1 MTSAMSSRRTARSYA
16 IGYDR
21 FEGIVPCR
29 ILAELY
35 QSLRLYVNFFQ
46 PSLKLISKHHEG
58 SKVIKKYD
66 PAKTPYQRVL
76 ASETVSK
83 AAKEALRQQ
92 YSSLD
97 PVVLLQRIE
106 QLQDQLWQY
115 AHLER
120 ANTITL
126 TSPAT
131 DATIVQTAAAKAS
144 SCVVAAQT
152 MEEDAQAQAVISGD
166 GASLSA
172 DEVQVDLPLPQR
184 VRRYRRTKKPSKQ
197 VKRWWRTHKD
207 AFEQVWPEAAQQLR
221 LRPYREAKAL
231 FQALQRKYP
240 GTFEDGQL
248 RTFQRR
254 VKVWRLQQVT
264 QEHQAAT
271 EAAPPRPSTQGA
283 IASRRH
289 RLGAAQK
296 QPVQRE

>member
-1 MTSAMSSRRTARSYA
+1 M
-16 IGYDR
+16 
-21 FEGIVPCR
+21 
-29 ILAELY
+29 
-35 QSLRLYVNFFQ
+35 
-46 PSLKLISKHHEG
+46 
-58 SKVIKKYD
+58 
-66 PAKTPYQRVL
+66 L

-115 AHLER
+115 AHIER

-131 DATIVQTAAAKAS
+131 DATIVQTTAAKAS
-144 SCVVAAQT
+144 SCVVQT
-152 MEEDAQAQAVISGD
+152 MEEDAQAVISGD

-240 GTFEDGQL
+240 GTFEEGQL

-271 EAAPPRPSTQGA
+271 EAAPPRPSAQGA
-283 IASRRH
+283 IASRRP

>member
-1 MTSAMSSRRTARSYA
+1 M

-35 QSLRLYVNFFQ
+35 QTLRLYVNFFQ
-46 PSLKLISKHHEG
+46 PSLKLISKHRQG

-115 AHLER
+115 AHVER
-120 ANTITL
+120 ANTIRL
-126 TSPAT
+126 TSPGT
-131 DATIVQTAAAKAS
+131 DATIVQTTAAKAS

-152 MEEDAQAQAVISGD
+152 MEPDAQAQAVISGD

-172 DEVQVDLPLPQR
+172 DDVQIDLPLPQR
-184 VRRYRRTKKPSKQ
+184 TRRYRRTKKPRKQ

-221 LRPYREAKAL
+221 LRPYMQAKAL

-240 GTFEDGQL
+240 GTFKDGQL

-254 VKVWRLQQVT
+254 VKAWRLQQVT
-264 QEHQAAT
+264 QEHKAAT
-271 EAAPPRPSTQGA
+271 EAAPPRPSAHGA
-283 IASRRH
+283 IPSRRH
-289 RLGAAQK
+289 RPGAAEK